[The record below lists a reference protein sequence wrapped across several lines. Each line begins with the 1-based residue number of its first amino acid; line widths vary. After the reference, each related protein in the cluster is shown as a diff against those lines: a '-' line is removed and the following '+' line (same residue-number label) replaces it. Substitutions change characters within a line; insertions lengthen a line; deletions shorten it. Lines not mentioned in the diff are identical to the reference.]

1 MDLIQC
7 FTPVITLGIFGFVKR
22 MDARY
27 VHSVKLKKVII
38 AVGST
43 AFGIYL
49 TEDMIRNQVIKFIV
63 HINAN
68 DFVIAVL
75 YTLFSFMLGVIAVL
89 IMKKIPI
96 LKKLI

>member
-7 FTPVITLGIFGFVKR
+7 FAPFIIFGIFGFVKR